1 MGFFGGAK
9 ATSGVF
15 SDCYTRSEIPGRQ
28 IVESLGL
35 VEYTQKGIAGDM
47 PEAITDIFFGLLEA
61 VQEKGGNAAVN
72 VRLITGSYQRQGSG
86 WTETYVVAYG
96 DAVKAVPMGSA

>member
-9 ATSGVF
+9 TAAGVF
-15 SDCYTRSEIPGRQ
+15 PGCYTRSEIPGQR

-35 VEYTQKGIAGDM
+35 VEFTQKGIAGDM
-47 PEAITDIFFGLLEA
+47 PEVITDIFFELMAKVRE
-61 VQEKGGNAAVN
+61 EGGNAAVN
-72 VRLITGSYQRQGSG
+72 VRLMAGTYQRQGSG
-86 WTETYVVAYG
+86 WNETYVVAYG